1 NNPYYVKSAMDN
13 VPSREEMLSSGYDG
27 VIQKNDDGSV
37 KWAVAHKPTEIISA
51 IVNAGTFDANNPD
64 IRFSR
69 RYSSLG
75 TDGKPVTAKEKARD
89 RVALAQATTMS
100 SKFGIN
106 LLLRRHLATPQ
117 HVALLNPVFKIFTD
131 NVQARIAYENN
142 EAGLVQTLLP
152 EIWDT
157 RLVVGKKKEAME
169 RVSKAIFDG
178 TMADKVWSDS
188 ELQTMFDLTD

>member
-1 NNPYYVKSAMDN
+1 
-13 VPSREEMLSSGYDG
+13 
-27 VIQKNDDGSV
+27 
-37 KWAVAHKPTEIISA
+37 
-51 IVNAGTFDANNPD
+51 
-64 IRFSR
+64 
-69 RYSSLG
+69 
-75 TDGKPVTAKEKARD
+75 
-89 RVALAQATTMS
+89 QATTMS

-142 EAGLVQTLLP
+142 EAGLVQTYLP

-178 TMADKVWSDS
+178 TMADKVWDDN
-188 ELQTMFDLTD
+188 ELQTMFDLTDKDINLYRRARQAIDGSVLNMTVDTLSALAKGTKLVSLPTVQRLKLAGLPPIGHNHMFQQHMTDEL